1 MPPSAGRVLPV
12 TQGPGGFFWTSGAD
26 GRLRFLRCETCS
38 YFIHPPVSYCPRC
51 GGRGITPEVVSGCG
65 TVYSFTVNHQ
75 SWDGTGDVY
84 IIAVVEMVE
93 QQGLRLVTNI
103 IGIDPED
110 VRIGMSVEVVFEDH
124 DPVYL
129 PLFRPVAS

>member
-1 MPPSAGRVLPV
+1 M
-12 TQGPGGFFWTSGAD
+12 
-26 GRLRFLRCETCS
+26 
-38 YFIHPPVSYCPRC
+38 
-51 GGRGITPEVVSGCG
+51 
-65 TVYSFTVNHQ
+65 YSFTVNHQ